1 MVKDMTVG
9 SPFRHILN
17 FSIPLLLGSLL
28 QQTYSLRDAAI
39 VGRYL
44 GINALAGVGASSSV
58 IFLILGFCN
67 GCAGGF
73 GIPVAQAFGAKD
85 FSRMRSYVAN
95 SYWLATGISIFF
107 VIICCLLC
115 DTILHIMHTPE
126 EIFSDAYSYL
136 LVTFI
141 GIPCALFYN
150 LIASIIR
157 ALGDSKTPFY
167 FLLFASILN
176 VILDFICILVFKW
189 GAAGAAIATLI
200 AQGVSAICCY
210 IYMKKNFPLLRM
222 NAEESRINSKSIN
235 NLLLMGVPMGLQFSI
250 TAIGS
255 IMLQS
260 ANNALGATCIT
271 AFTTAMRIKMFFM
284 SPLENLGIAMATY
297 VGQNLGAR
305 QIKRIWYGIR
315 TSLSLTVIYWLFC
328 AILLW
333 FTADWISSLFVGL
346 KEQKIIEYSALF
358 LHISCFNY
366 IFLGTLTTLRY
377 SLQGIGYTKLALNS
391 GVFEMIARVCVS
403 IWLVPATGFLGVC
416 WGDPIAW
423 MSADCFLI
431 PAMIIVYRKLKLRH
445 NLEVGHKY
453 Q

>member
-1 MVKDMTVG
+1 MTVG

-28 QQTYSLRDAAI
+28 QQTYSLIDAAI
-39 VGRYL
+39 VGRFL

-85 FSRMRSYVAN
+85 YSRMRSYVAN

-107 VIICCLLC
+107 VIICTLLC
-115 DTILHIMHTPE
+115 DNILHIMHTPE
-126 EIFSDAYSYL
+126 EIFSDAYEYL

-167 FLLFASILN
+167 FLLFASVLN
-176 VILDFICILVFKW
+176 VILDFICILAFGW
-189 GAAGAAIATLI
+189 GAAGAGIATLI
-200 AQGVSAICCY
+200 AQGVSAICCL
-210 IYMKKNFPLLRM
+210 IYMRTNFPLLKM
-222 NAEESRINSKSIN
+222 SYEESRIKTKSVKT
-235 NLLLMGVPMGLQFSI
+235 LLLMGVPMGLQFSI

-260 ANNALGATCIT
+260 ANNAFGATCVT

-297 VGQNLGAR
+297 VGQNLGAKR
-305 QIKRIWYGIR
+305 IIRIWYGIR
-315 TSLSLTVIYWLFC
+315 TSLSMTLFYWIFC
-328 AILLW
+328 ATLLW
-333 FTADWISSLFVGL
+333 FTAEWISSLFVGIQ
-346 KEQKIIEYSALF
+346 EQKIIEYSALF

-366 IFLGTLTTLRY
+366 IFLGILTTLRY
-377 SLQGIGYTKLALNS
+377 TLQGVGFTRLALNS

-403 IWLVPATGFLGVC
+403 IWIVPATGFLGVC

-431 PAMIIVYRKLKLRH
+431 PAMIIVYRKLKSKY
-445 NLEVGHKY
+445 NLEAGLKNL
-453 Q
+453 

>member
-1 MVKDMTVG
+1 
-9 SPFRHILN
+9 
-17 FSIPLLLGSLL
+17 
-28 QQTYSLRDAAI
+28 
-39 VGRYL
+39 
-44 GINALAGVGASSSV
+44 
-58 IFLILGFCN
+58 
-67 GCAGGF
+67 
-73 GIPVAQAFGAKD
+73 
-85 FSRMRSYVAN
+85 
-95 SYWLATGISIFF
+95 
-107 VIICCLLC
+107 
-115 DTILHIMHTPE
+115 
-126 EIFSDAYSYL
+126 
-136 LVTFI
+136 
-141 GIPCALFYN
+141 
-150 LIASIIR
+150 
-157 ALGDSKTPFY
+157 
-167 FLLFASILN
+167 
-176 VILDFICILVFKW
+176 
-189 GAAGAAIATLI
+189 
-200 AQGVSAICCY
+200 
-210 IYMKKNFPLLRM
+210 
-222 NAEESRINSKSIN
+222 
-235 NLLLMGVPMGLQFSI
+235 MGVPMGLQFSI